1 MLLQIHLHVEPAS
14 QNTAGRWQIA
24 HNPDCKKHHRVTRS
38 RPQVGPCALGGKC
51 PKERFPHPGS
61 PFASSQGQ
69 AGAEREAR
77 RGERQAGRSLAQR
90 SRPLPAALIP
100 RRVAAAG
107 WRALAG
113 GTEGKTTW
121 GLECDLGHNWAC
133 VQDRAQV
140 CHRHSTVDKS
150 KGRVGG
156 LPWHP
161 HSPVFTVGTALPPW
175 LWESISSRRCP
186 HVTRGQDLSRCPGVV
201 PLQKQG

>member
-113 GTEGKTTW
+113 GTEGRTTW
-121 GLECDLGHNWAC
+121 GWSVIWA
-133 VQDRAQV
+133 
-140 CHRHSTVDKS
+140 TT
-150 KGRVGG
+150 GRVCRTEPRSATDAQLLTRAKGG
-156 LPWHP
+156 SGVCRGTLTLPCSQWARLCLHG
-161 HSPVFTVGTALPPW
+161 SGRA
-175 LWESISSRRCP
+175 
-186 HVTRGQDLSRCPGVV
+186 
-201 PLQKQG
+201 